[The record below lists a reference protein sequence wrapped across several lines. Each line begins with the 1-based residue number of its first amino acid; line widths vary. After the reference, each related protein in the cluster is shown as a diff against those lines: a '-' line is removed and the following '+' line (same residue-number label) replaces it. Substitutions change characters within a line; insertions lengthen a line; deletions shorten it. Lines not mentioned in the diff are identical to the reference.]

1 MRERR
6 WRAFSTACYTD
17 FWTLPLR
24 KQRVQTLMRLVW
36 PSISARTGWRLGLKI
51 RLVLL
56 LA

>member
-1 MRERR
+1 MRERC
-6 WRAFSTACYTD
+6 WRDFSASCYTD

-24 KQRVQTLMRLVW
+24 RQRVQTRMRFVW